1 MKHLVICIALLTV
14 GACCFAQQE
23 KVASHKATSGNPVFQ
38 GWYADPEGIIYDD
51 TYWIFPTWSDLYENQ
66 TQESFGKFWEDYSSA
81 EKTIYQSLLSDISVK
96 MSGTIKEQT
105 EKLGVDQVLFTGFLD
120 GINDSLNTRVELED
134 MTEDSAFELDI
145 DFEKLYFN
153 MLDAKADYLYT
164 LPEWDSIL
172 TDEKRAEI
180 EKAYKRSKTVVK
192 EPKIGR
198 NDPCPCGS
206 GKKYKKCCGKNV

>member
-1 MKHLVICIALLTV
+1 MALYQDWV
-14 GACCFAQQE
+14 
-23 KVASHKATSGNPVFQ
+23 
-38 GWYADPEGIIYDD
+38 
-51 TYWIFPTWSDLYENQ
+51 DLYENQ

-81 EKTIYQSLLSDISVK
+81 EKTIYQALLSDISVK

-105 EKLGVDQVLFTGFLD
+105 EKLGVDQVLFMGFLD

-164 LPEWDSIL
+164 LPQWDSIL

>member
-1 MKHLVICIALLTV
+1 MALYQDWV
-14 GACCFAQQE
+14 
-23 KVASHKATSGNPVFQ
+23 
-38 GWYADPEGIIYDD
+38 
-51 TYWIFPTWSDLYENQ
+51 DLYENQ

-81 EKTIYQSLLSDISVK
+81 EKIIYQALLSDISVK

-105 EKLGVDQVLFTGFLD
+105 EKLGVDKVLFMGFLD

-134 MTEDSAFELDI
+134 MTEDSPFELDI
-145 DFEKLYFN
+145 DLEKLYFN

-172 TDEKRAEI
+172 SDEKRAEI

-192 EPKIGR
+192 APKIGR

-206 GKKYKKCCGKNV
+206 GKKYKKCCGKDL